1 MSQQTDTGEI
11 HRKLHTV
18 GAAIMRVNGN
28 NTHSGNLSMRDP
40 DDPDVFY
47 ITASG
52 SQCGALTIR
61 DIVPV
66 RFSGVSWGDARASS
80 ESTIHRG
87 ILSLPGVS
95 ACLHNHPIVC
105 TVLTFDSRDRQM
117 FLRYLGTDTEGRE
130 EFAFQPVDLSG
141 ALMVGPVSV
150 GTYKQPV
157 GSSEMTERIPKYL
170 ARSPLTLVRGHGPFA
185 RGKTLEEC
193 LYYVSILE
201 SSAQVAINLRRR
213 GVDLGRI
220 QQRIM
225 EQGAH
230 AVFSLR
236 PHLLDVREL
245 TTREVKDASTIADF
259 AYWLSYNYNFGIGA
273 YGTGSMSQKVTAD
286 EMIYCP
292 MSAVPEGMDFPLYR
306 VSLKQQESD
315 AFDRALHKL
324 IYTHTNYTTCMI
336 TTSPLATAEGMAT
349 LAEKFGVEVLLGED
363 LKIPYEPKDHQVVV
377 PIDAEAIYLNPRI
390 GLVDISQ
397 LRHLDPE
404 NPILNMLR
412 WYKGCCVAA
421 GYGVIA
427 VGDTTLEQAAH
438 NVSSA
443 ERIGRFR
450 MEVYANE
457 KLLKGPP
464 LKSFEPK
471 TM

>member
-1 MSQQTDTGEI
+1 MSQRTELSEI
-11 HRKLHTV
+11 HRKLYTV
-18 GAAIMRVNGN
+18 GAAIMRVNAN

-40 DDPDVFY
+40 DNPDVFY

-66 RFSGVSWGDARASS
+66 RFSGVSWGDARAST

-87 ILSLPGVS
+87 ILKMPGVN
-95 ACLHNHPIVC
+95 ACVHNHPIVC
-105 TVLTFDSRDRQM
+105 TTLTFDSRDNQM
-117 FLRYLGTDTEGRE
+117 FLRYLGTDDEARE

-141 ALMVGPVSV
+141 AFIVGAVKV
-150 GTYKQPV
+150 GSYKQPV
-157 GSSEMTERIPKYL
+157 GSKEMEERVPKYL
-170 ARSPLTLVRGHGPFA
+170 ADSPLTLVRGHGPFA

-193 LYYVSILE
+193 LYYVSVLE
-201 SSAQVAINLRRR
+201 NSAQMAINLRRR
-213 GVDLGRI
+213 GVDLGKI

-225 EQGAH
+225 ERGVD

-236 PHLLDVREL
+236 PHILDVQKL

-259 AYWLSYNYNFGIGA
+259 AYWLSYNYGFGIGA

-306 VSLKQQESD
+306 IKLERHSSD
-315 AFDRALHKL
+315 ALDLALHKL

-336 TTSPLATAEGMAT
+336 TSSPLATAEGMAT
-349 LAEKFGVEVLLGED
+349 LAEKFGIEALLGEP

-390 GLVDISQ
+390 GLVDSSQ
-397 LRHLDPE
+397 LRLLNPE
-404 NPILNMLR
+404 NPVLNMLR
-412 WYKGCCVAA
+412 WYKGCCVVA

-450 MEVYANE
+450 MEVFVNE
-457 KLLKGPP
+457 KLLNGPP
-464 LKSFEPK
+464 LTSFEPK
-471 TM
+471 TI

>member
-1 MSQQTDTGEI
+1 MSQQTDIGEI

-40 DDPDVFY
+40 ANPDVFY

-66 RFSGVSWGDARASS
+66 RFSGVSWGDARAST

-87 ILSLPGVS
+87 ILRLPGVH
-95 ACLHNHPIVC
+95 ACVHNHPIVC
-105 TVLTFDSRDRQM
+105 TTLTFDSRDKQM
-117 FLRYLGTDTEGRE
+117 FLRYLGTDAEARE
-130 EFAFQPVDLSG
+130 EFAFQPVDVSG
-141 ALMVGPVSV
+141 AFIVGAVKV
-150 GTYKQPV
+150 GSYKQPV
-157 GSSEMTERIPKYL
+157 GSKEMEERIPRYL
-170 ARSPLTLVRGHGPFA
+170 ADSPLTLVRGHGPFA

-193 LYYVSILE
+193 LYYLSVLE
-201 SSAQVAINLRRR
+201 NSAQVAINLRRR

-225 EQGAH
+225 ERGVR
-230 AVFSLR
+230 AVFPVR
-236 PHLLDVREL
+236 PHSLSVQEL
-245 TTREVKDASTIADF
+245 TTREVRDKSTVADF
-259 AYWLSYNYNFGIGA
+259 TYWLSYNYNFGISA
-273 YGTGSMSQKVTAD
+273 YGTGSMSRKVTAD

-292 MSAVPEGMDFPLYR
+292 MSAVPEGMDFPLHR
-306 VSLKQQESD
+306 LSLERQASD
-315 AFDRALHKL
+315 ALDLALHKL
-324 IYTHTNYTTCMI
+324 IYTSTNYTTCMI
-336 TTSPLATAEGMAT
+336 TTSPLANAEAMAT
-349 LAEKFGVEVLLGED
+349 LAEKFGIEVLLGEPPE
-363 LKIPYEPKDHQVVV
+363 IPYEPKNHQVVI

-390 GLVDISQ
+390 GLVDVSR
-397 LRHLDPE
+397 LCHLTPD
-404 NPILNMLR
+404 NPVLNMLR
-412 WYKGCCVAA
+412 WYKGCCVVA
-421 GYGVIA
+421 GFGVIS

-450 MEVYANE
+450 MEVFANE
-457 KLLKGPP
+457 KLLNGPP

-471 TM
+471 TI